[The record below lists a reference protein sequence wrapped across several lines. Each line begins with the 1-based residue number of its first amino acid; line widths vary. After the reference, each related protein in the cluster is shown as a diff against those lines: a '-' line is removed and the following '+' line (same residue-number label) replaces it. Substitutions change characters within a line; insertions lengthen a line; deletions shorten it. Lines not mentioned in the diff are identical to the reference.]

1 MEVRSVGSP
10 RTRDRRYLWI
20 PAAAVVVSILGV
32 VGAWWFTGGA
42 DEQPCTPAA
51 RDSLV
56 RVAAERHQT
65 IPQLV
70 FHEVDDSDCESA
82 GNMAVSWSHPSLSS
96 LRDVGLAIGC
106 RAPKQLPVDDQD
118 AVLTCVVDGRE
129 AFIYLEWQDDPA
141 IAGLM
146 ELVDDH

>member
-1 MEVRSVGSP
+1 MEVRGVGSP

-42 DEQPCTPAA
+42 DEQPCTPEA
-51 RDSLV
+51 RESLM
-56 RVAAERHQT
+56 RVASDLHQA

-70 FHEVDDSDCESA
+70 FGEVSESDCDSG

-96 LRDVGLAIGC
+96 LRDAGLAIGC
-106 RAPKQLPVDDQD
+106 RAPELLPVDDD
-118 AVLTCVVDGRE
+118 ERVLTCVVEGRK
-129 AFIYLEWQDDPA
+129 ALLYLEWQEDPPMT
-141 IAGLM
+141 GLM
-146 ELVDDH
+146 ELVYDH

>member
-1 MEVRSVGSP
+1 MEVRTVGSP

-20 PAAAVVVSILGV
+20 PTVAVAVSIVAVAGT
-32 VGAWWFTGGA
+32 WWLTGGA

-56 RVAAERHQT
+56 RVAAELHQA

-70 FHEVDDSDCESA
+70 FHEVDDSDCDSG

-96 LRDVGLAIGC
+96 LPAAGLAIGC
-106 RAPKQLPVDDQD
+106 QAPKLPPVDDED
-118 AVLTCVVDGRE
+118 RVLTCVVERRT
-129 AFIYLEWQDDPA
+129 AVLYLEWQEDPPMT
-141 IAGLM
+141 GLM
-146 ELVDDH
+146 ELVYDH